1 LAQTGINWLS
11 KFPQV
16 LGIGDRA
23 RTGDFNDTPLKGQ
36 PHMPTRTFLS
46 IDEASDELGVSRRT
60 LRRLISGGKL
70 PAYKVSANLVRI
82 KSEDLEKVLSPIT
95 PNHKMGY

>member
-1 LAQTGINWLS
+1 
-11 KFPQV
+11 
-16 LGIGDRA
+16 
-23 RTGDFNDTPLKGQ
+23 
-36 PHMPTRTFLS
+36 MPTRTFLS
-46 IDEASDELGVSRRT
+46 IDEASDDLGVSRRT

-82 KSEDLEKVLSPIT
+82 KSEDLQKVLSPIT